1 MEIQKENYKVSLKEI
16 KFLGGIGSILIVL
29 SLTPIVGLF
38 LDLIG
43 LILILIALKKLSNV
57 TKNEKIFRD
66 YLIASLLRL
75 IGNIIGVVIFGVSI
89 FRWVS
94 GAKGGGNF
102 LIPWIL
108 VSLGGYFLL
117 KSFGNVAKFTGEKL
131 FTTTGILILIGTL
144 LRILLIGYI
153 IEFFGNLLA
162 IVSFFSLKD
171 EITIKEK

>member
-1 MEIQKENYKVSLKEI
+1 MEGQKENHKVSLKEV
-16 KFLGGIGSILIVL
+16 KLLGGIGSILIVL
-29 SLTPIVGLF
+29 TLIPVAGLF
-38 LDLIG
+38 LGVIG
-43 LILILIALKKLSNV
+43 IILTLMALKKISEIA
-57 TKNEKIFRD
+57 KNETIFRD
-66 YLIASLLRL
+66 YLIASLLRV
-75 IGNIIGVVIFGVSI
+75 IGHIIGVVIFGVSI

-108 VSLGGYFLL
+108 ISLGGYFLL

>member
-1 MEIQKENYKVSLKEI
+1 METQKENYRVSLKEV
-16 KFLGGIGSILIVL
+16 KFLGGIGSIFIVL

-66 YLIASLLRL
+66 YLIASLLRV

-171 EITIKEK
+171 EITVKEK